1 LETELAALH
10 PIVVHF
16 ALALLVAGVSFRCAW
31 LGGELLRSRR
41 LEFAGPAACVLLF
54 AGTVAA
60 AVAVKSGELARGDAE
75 SVPGA
80 ASVVNEHGEWAE
92 WTLRAFVVVS
102 LLEASALTLRRSTRV
117 RHALTAASGVLGLL
131 GLFLVYETGEHG
143 GRIVYSHAGG
153 VGTRTGDPE
162 DVGRLLVAGLYQQSM
177 LDRTEG
183 RTEAAKALLELAA
196 ARFPDHLEVQ
206 LVLAEFQLEDK
217 QEASLALQTL
227 GRLTVPSDDAAL
239 RLRHGILTVD
249 ALLALDR
256 QDEARAKLEQVR
268 REAPDNGLVR
278 ARLQRLAPR
287 AGAPVSPPA
296 VTPP

>member
-1 LETELAALH
+1 METELAALH

-16 ALALLVAGVSFRCAW
+16 ALALLVAGVLFRCAW
-31 LGGELLRSRR
+31 LAGALLRTPRV
-41 LEFAGPAACVLLF
+41 EFAGPAACVLLL
-54 AGTVAA
+54 AGTLAA

-80 ASVVNEHGEWAE
+80 AAAVKEHGEWAE

-102 LLEASALTLRRSTRV
+102 LLEAAALALRRSARV
-117 RHALTAASGVLGLL
+117 RHALTAASGVLGVL

-143 GRIVYSHAGG
+143 GTVVYSHAGG
-153 VGTRTGDPE
+153 VGTRTGAAE
-162 DVGRLLVAGLYQQSM
+162 DVGRLLVAGLYQQSI

-183 RTEAAKALLELAA
+183 RTEEARQLLELAA
-196 ARFPDHLEVQ
+196 TRFQDHLEVQ

-217 QEASLALQTL
+217 QDASLALQTL
-227 GRLTVPSDDAAL
+227 GRLTVPAHDAAL

-249 ALLALDR
+249 ALWALDR
-256 QDEARAKLEQVR
+256 RDEARAMLEQVR

-278 ARLQRLAPR
+278 ARLQRLASPP
-287 AGAPVSPPA
+287 AAPAVSPP
-296 VTPP
+296 